1 MSETIAKYII
11 ITFSIENNPY
21 PCHPHVF
28 NWKLLFKVY
37 DYVLFGSYPEIPCW
51 KRYSQKNI
59 GEITRGK
66 TDFARYFRNDSS
78 NTIHLGLWIS
88 KSGNPTTPVI
98 LHSKPWST
106 HMVKSNLSVTDWYRR
121 WALENTKN
129 INKCSGISF
138 FLYLLKFHVLQTP
151 LLNIGKFKSHLLQ
164 A

>member
-1 MSETIAKYII
+1 MPSTRFLLKTIIQSSRLCPFRLLPWNPLLK
-11 ITFSIENNPY
+11 TVFS
-21 PCHPHVF
+21 
-28 NWKLLFKVY
+28 
-37 DYVLFGSYPEIPCW
+37 
-51 KRYSQKNI
+51 KNI

-98 LHSKPWST
+98 LHSKPWTT